1 MKTVP
6 AYTRSAVQLNDDQ
19 AVPEELVGRL
29 YRATEGA
36 VLDLLDRFTLPE
48 RANLAMYCYRKS
60 HLHGIGLAIAATCDR
75 ATLETT
81 WGTALGQALYDQ
93 SREQAQPQHRSIGR
107 SKITLARSAGAD
119 FTLPNLDDDQE
130 SSGESEYVVD
140 LA

>member
-19 AVPEELVGRL
+19 VVPEELVGRL
-29 YRATEGA
+29 YKATEGA

-75 ATLETT
+75 ATLEKT

-93 SREQAQPQHRSIGR
+93 SRGRAQQEHRSTVR
-107 SKITLARSAGAD
+107 SRITLAQSAGAA
-119 FTLPNLDDDQE
+119 FTQPNLDDDDE
-130 SSGESEYVVD
+130 SSGEREYVVD